1 MIIIFIVQ
9 QGDCQIERTNVS
21 GPLIFIATNKLRQG
35 ALEAEA
41 RRAPHFVEF
50 VAANE
55 PRLLA
60 FNEYVDEDRSEVTIV
75 QVHPDAA
82 SMELHLEL
90 VRERA
95 TRAFQETLEA
105 TTRVQVLG
113 APSEEMLRSLRRQAG
128 DGFSLAF
135 ASRHLAGFTRG
146 WTPG

>member
-1 MIIIFIVQ
+1 
-9 QGDCQIERTNVS
+9 VS

-35 ALEAEA
+35 ALEAET
-41 RRAPHFVEF
+41 RRAPDFADF

-60 FNEYVDEDRSEVTIV
+60 FNEYLDEERSEVTIV

-95 TRAFQETLEA
+95 TRAFEETLEG

-128 DGFSLAF
+128 DQFAFSA
-135 ASRHLAGFTRG
+135 ATRHLGGFTRG
-146 WTPG
+146 WIPG

>member
-9 QGDCQIERTNVS
+9 KSDCQLERANVS
-21 GPLIFIATNKLRQG
+21 GPLIFIATNALRPG

-41 RRAPHFVEF
+41 RRAVEFADF

-60 FNEYVDEDRSEVTIV
+60 FNEYVDEERSEITIV

-95 TRAFQETLEA
+95 TRAFAETLEA

-128 DGFSLAF
+128 DGFALSA
-135 ASRHLAGFTRG
+135 ATRHLAGFTRG

>member
-1 MIIIFIVQ
+1 M
-9 QGDCQIERTNVS
+9 S
-21 GPLIFIATNKLRQG
+21 GPLIFIATNKLREG

-41 RRAPHFVEF
+41 RRAPGFADF

-55 PRLLA
+55 PRLLG

-82 SMELHLEL
+82 SMELHLDL

-95 TRAFQETLEA
+95 ARAFAETLEA

-113 APSEEMLRSLRRQAG
+113 TPSEEMLRSLRSQAG
-128 DGFSLAF
+128 DRFAFSA
-135 ASRHLAGFTRG
+135 ATRHLAGFTRG
-146 WTPG
+146 WSPS